1 MPIWLLANKKLL
13 AQGGAII
20 AVLVG
25 LYQLHDSIYE
35 SGITACKIESSKVF
49 NERVLKMQ
57 SDTVKQ
63 VQAALDLQT
72 LDYASD
78 IERAKNERV
87 IVTKTEVV
95 KEYVTNT
102 IKVPSACAV
111 VAADVV
117 RVENHGIYA
126 KCYLS
131 KRDLVDAINRRL
143 H

>member
-49 NERVLKMQ
+49 NEQFLKMQ

-102 IKVPSACAV
+102 IEVPIACAV

-117 RVENHGIYA
+117 RV
-126 KCYLS
+126 L
-131 KRDLVDAINRRL
+131 INATRIVNDTAAGGDTSPKDQP
-143 H
+143 

>member
-102 IKVPSACAV
+102 IEVPSACAV

-117 RVENHGIYA
+117 RV
-126 KCYLS
+126 L
-131 KRDLVDAINRRL
+131 INATSIINDPATSGDTSPKDQP
-143 H
+143 

>member
-72 LDYASD
+72 LDYSSD

-102 IKVPSACAV
+102 IEVPAACDV
-111 VAADVV
+111 VVDDVV
-117 RVENHGIYA
+117 RV
-126 KCYLS
+126 L
-131 KRDLVDAINRRL
+131 INATRIVNDTATSGDTSPKDQP
-143 H
+143 

>member
-35 SGITACKIESSKVF
+35 AGITACKIESSKVF

-102 IKVPSACAV
+102 IEVPSACAV

-117 RVENHGIYA
+117 RV
-126 KCYLS
+126 L
-131 KRDLVDAINRRL
+131 INATSIINDPATSGDTSPKDQP
-143 H
+143 